1 MGTSSYLSQATVS
14 HTHRVECVDLQV
26 VSLRKLKRSN
36 IWNGF
41 NTLVTPFRL
50 SQCLSCEYCELDEA
64 DSCLAMFPHAVRACM
79 CVCVCI
85 YTRVKSYF
93 KLVWKDRS
101 QHTKKKL
108 DVDTCCFLC
117 VGIKT
122 AHIEQRFK
130 ICAILVCDRKMTL
143 VHTLLCQIPTGRGGV
158 WSQCK
163 PILQ

>member
-1 MGTSSYLSQATVS
+1 MCRPTGRISAEVKEIE
-14 HTHRVECVDLQV
+14 H
-26 VSLRKLKRSN
+26 LKRVQHSGN
-36 IWNGF
+36 PIS
-41 NTLVTPFRL
+41 P
-50 SQCLSCEYCELDEA
+50 
-64 DSCLAMFPHAVRACM
+64 LAVFVMWILWAWWSRQLFGYVSTCRACVYVCVCV